1 MCYVVAM
8 RVHISL
14 DEALVSQLDQRVG
27 RRRRSAFIAETV
39 RRALDDERRWDEIEA
54 ALGAVPDEGHEWDD
68 DPAAWV
74 RGQRRGDARRVG

>member
-1 MCYVVAM
+1 VAM

-14 DEALVSQLDQRVG
+14 EEDLVAELDSRVG

-39 RRALDDERRWDEIEA
+39 RRALDDRRRWDAIEE
-54 ALGAVPDEGHEWDD
+54 AVGTIPDRGHGWDA

-74 RGQRRGDARRVG
+74 RLQRRGDKRRVG

>member
-1 MCYVVAM
+1 M

-14 DEALVSQLDQRVG
+14 DEELVAELDSRVG

-39 RRALDDERRWDEIEA
+39 RRALDDRRRWDAIEEA
-54 ALGAVPDEGHEWDD
+54 IGAIPDRGHGWDA

-74 RGQRRGDARRVG
+74 RWQRRGDKRRVG